1 MSGGIGTSGMS
12 RLVLS
17 DVRRQASMWVWTLAC
32 AVVGAACSAGSV
44 IAMSTAVS
52 AARTAG
58 DARMVSASI
67 ALGGNIVFFTVLAAV
82 GVVASTV
89 GLTLTTQRREHALW
103 VILGIPRRRV
113 RSVLRAELV
122 VLGTVAGALAVP
134 LAPFVANIAL
144 AQWTATGLDLHG
156 ATAGLRLWHIGA
168 ILPAGVLPCLLG
180 GWGVTRRAART
191 PEMRAFRDHADPPA
205 RPGVA
210 RCVLA
215 LGLLSGVLGMW
226 IPGLGLEL
234 EGGVEQRTAFAFA
247 GNLFLVCLL
256 LLMGPWVLTPLM
268 RLWTALVP
276 SRGVAWHLAVQSCRT
291 RAARSVTTVLPFA
304 LSLSFIA
311 LFMTMGSVMPGSTA
325 GLGDVMTVLG
335 WVFVVSWSGGLAVI
349 VLVGRER
356 TRDSAVVAVAGAR
369 PGVTTRSTVYEGV
382 IYAGTAI
389 VFSAVFLA
397 VASTTVAVGAK
408 VGVGQVLDG
417 LPWATLGA
425 LAAVTL
431 VTTCLALALQAA
443 RVSRTVPARAL
454 RS

>member
-1 MSGGIGTSGMS
+1 MS

-17 DVRRQASMWVWTLAC
+17 DIRMQASMWVWTLAC

-44 IAMSTAVS
+44 IAMFTAVS

-89 GLTLTTQRREHALW
+89 GLTLTAQRREHALW

-134 LAPFVANIAL
+134 LAPFVANFAL

-156 ATAGLRLWHIGA
+156 ATAGLQLRHIGA
-168 ILPAGVLPCLLG
+168 CLPAGVVPCLLG

-210 RCVLA
+210 RSVLA
-215 LGLLSGVLGMW
+215 LCLLAGVLGMW

-234 EGGVEQRTAFAFA
+234 EGGIEQRTAFAFA
-247 GNLFLVCLL
+247 GNLFLICLL

-268 RLWTALVP
+268 GLWTALVP

-325 GLGDVMTVLG
+325 GLDDVMTVLG

-349 VLVGRER
+349 AVGRER

-397 VASTTVAVGAK
+397 VASTTIAVGAR